1 MIHLFDEE
9 SPFPFSAPIGYDETT
24 TGGAYDPQE

>member
-1 MIHLFDEE
+1 MIHLFDEG
-9 SPFPFSAPIGYDETT
+9 SSFPFSVLIEYDETT